1 MKATQLRANLYK
13 TLDEVIATG
22 KPVRVE
28 RKGKVVLISPE
39 QPVKQPRVFKKRKL
53 LVNPDEDITQIDWMA
68 EWRKNNAVSKSEFKK
83 KKK

>member
-28 RKGKVVLISPE
+28 RKGKVVLISAE
-39 QPVKQPRVFKKRKL
+39 QPVKQQRVFKKRKL
-53 LVNPDEDITQIDWMA
+53 LANPDEDITQIDWMT
-68 EWRKNNAVSKSEFKK
+68 EWRKNNAVSESKFKK
-83 KKK
+83 KK

>member
-13 TLDEVIATG
+13 TLDEIIATG

-28 RKGKVVLISPE
+28 RKGKVVLIAPE
-39 QPVKQPRVFKKRKL
+39 QPVKQQRVFKKRKL
-53 LVNPDEDITQIDWMA
+53 LVNPDEDITQIDWMT

>member
-1 MKATQLRANLYK
+1 MTATELRAKLYK

-39 QPVKQPRVFKKRKL
+39 QPVKQQRVFKKRKL
-53 LVNPDEDITQIDWMA
+53 LANPDEDITQIDWMA
-68 EWRKNNAVSKSEFKK
+68 EWRKNNSVSESDFKK
-83 KKK
+83 RK